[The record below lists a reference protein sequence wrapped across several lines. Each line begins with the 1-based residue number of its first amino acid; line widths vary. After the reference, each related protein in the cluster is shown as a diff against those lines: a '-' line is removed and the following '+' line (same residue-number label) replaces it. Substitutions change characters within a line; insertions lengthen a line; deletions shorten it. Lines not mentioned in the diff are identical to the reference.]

1 MTYDD
6 IRKINGYLHNLVNG
20 QLFTAELSIDGE
32 YVNLFFNGCKISQ
45 DSGNEDLYSPDSAM
59 EAFEAV
65 ISELPERWVG
75 VMKAAMAA
83 GFVPTLNLDLEAMFI
98 DAEHYLIINTED
110 EDCKV
115 DVVPDFWDNPQYLMW
130 MDEDNN
136 TCTEQWGQIIADN
149 PRDRTYYR
157 YQDGK
162 LSPAKYYESEDAD
175 VYTYLDKVVDGKGHV
190 WILLA

>member
-1 MTYDD
+1 MKHDD

-32 YVNLFFNGCKISQ
+32 YVNLLFNGCKISQ
-45 DSGNEDLYSPDSAM
+45 DSANEDLYSPESAM
-59 EAFEAV
+59 AAFENV
-65 ISELPERWVG
+65 ISELPKRWMG

-83 GFVPTLNLDLEAMFI
+83 GFVPTLNQDLAEMFV
-98 DAEHYLIINTED
+98 DAEGYLFDNTAD

-115 DVVPDFWDNPQYLMW
+115 DVVSDFWDNPRYLYW
-130 MDEDNN
+130 ADEDNN
-136 TCTEQWGQIIADN
+136 TCSDQSGQIIADN

-162 LSPAKYYESEDAD
+162 LSPAKYYESDDAD
-175 VYTYLDKVVDGKGHV
+175 VYTYLDKVVDGKGQV